1 MTTHKPAILAQFD
14 FRVRDCC
21 TPGPTV
27 GASAAGDYFIAC
39 RIATG
44 VAPTGSSL
52 LCRAEAVFTTIMIDT
67 PTDPVCNHDNAVVS
81 IPAGSEFEILPD
93 AGQLVIAGPYASDIK
108 RTSAALEPLELRPH
122 SRCDPAPAG
131 QGLTPPKAP
140 LPNAE
145 VGHQHGQSQ
154 QQAVPRPAACRALFS
169 QDPRPLLSEAP
180 VRNTLWI
187 QAPPCA

>member
-21 TPGPTV
+21 TV
-27 GASAAGDYFIAC
+27 GASAAGDYLVSY
-39 RIATG
+39 RIAAC
-44 VAPTGSSL
+44 VAPTGSSS
-52 LCRAEAVFTTIMIDT
+52 LCRARAVFTTIMIDT
-67 PTDPVCNHDNAVVS
+67 PTNPVCNHCNAVVS

-122 SRCDPAPAG
+122 SRCDPALAG
-131 QGLTPPKAP
+131 QRLTPPEAP

-154 QQAVPRPAACRALFS
+154 QQAVPRPAARRALFS